1 MNAPFSWDLY
11 TYIVTNAPF
20 SLKYTTRFGNKYKRG
35 AGKITLKI
43 SRMVKNLNDLFRT
56 LHLKIE
62 QDTNLEI
69 IKFSYII
76 QWPHVVN
83 HKSSSSK

>member
-1 MNAPFSWDLY
+1 MRFIHIHCYECTIFLEIS
-11 TYIVTNAPF
+11 
-20 SLKYTTRFGNKYKRG
+20 TRFGNKYKRG

-69 IKFSYII
+69 IQFSYII
-76 QWPHVVN
+76 Q
-83 HKSSSSK
+83 